1 MDEKLSLKWNDFL
14 PNVSNTF
21 RKLRTAENFFD
32 VTLVS
37 DDQQQV
43 FAHKVVL
50 ASSSEYFKN
59 ILTSNKHSHP
69 MLCLSG
75 VNTADLKNMLDFVYN
90 GEIQIDQNNL
100 DNFLEIAQRFQLEG
114 LQNGTDEDISI
125 YGAEAEEFEQ
135 KLGKEIDKWSAPLG
149 QLKTV
154 DFEKN
159 VKKLKGDFE
168 TKIKRLKERMMI
180 SVPSFQ
186 FENIEELE
194 LKIDEII
201 EKQSDGP
208 IVHYKCLTC
217 GKIGKRAH
225 IREHAELHIGG
236 LCFPCQ
242 FCDKSFRL
250 RNTFRRHKCTYQQ

>member
-1 MDEKLSLKWNDFL
+1 MDEKFNLKWNDFHA
-14 PNVSNTF
+14 NVSSTF
-21 RKLRTAENFFD
+21 RKLRTTDDFFD

-37 DDQQQV
+37 DDQQQMY
-43 FAHKVVL
+43 AHKVVL

-75 VNTADLKNMLDFVYN
+75 VNTADMKNMLDFVYN
-90 GEIQIDQNNL
+90 GEIQIAQNNL

-114 LQNGTDEDISI
+114 LQNGTDEEISI

-135 KLGKEIDKWSAPLG
+135 KLDKEIDKWSAPLG
-149 QLKTV
+149 ESKTV

-180 SVPSFQ
+180 SVPSFH

-194 LKIDEII
+194 LKIDE
-201 EKQSDGP
+201 
-208 IVHYKCLTC
+208 
-217 GKIGKRAH
+217 
-225 IREHAELHIGG
+225 
-236 LCFPCQ
+236 
-242 FCDKSFRL
+242 
-250 RNTFRRHKCTYQQ
+250 